1 MPLDPGIRSVLVIG
15 AGPIVIGQACEFD
28 YSGAQACRALKAE
41 GLRVALLNSN
51 PATIMTDPEMAHATY
66 IAPVDADSAQSVIR
80 RENIDAVLPTMG
92 GQTALNCAMELH
104 RRGVF
109 STPAPGKK
117 IPPKLIGARAESIAA
132 AEDRELFKKAMAN
145 IGLRTPE
152 SHLARTLESALAQL
166 EKTGF
171 PAIIR
176 PSFTLG
182 GAGGGIAYNREEFE
196 TVARRGLA
204 ESPDRAILVERSLI
218 GWKEFEMEVVRDSA
232 DNCVIVC
239 AIENLDPMGVHTGDS
254 VTVAPAQTL
263 TDKEYQRMRDAAC
276 AVLREIGVDTGG
288 ANVQFAV
295 NPENGET
302 LVIEMNPRVSRSS
315 ALASKATGFP
325 IAKVAARLAVG
336 HTLDEIQNDI
346 TGIPASFE
354 PTLDYVVVKIPRFD
368 FDKFAP
374 APDSLTTQM
383 KSVGEVMAMGGVFA
397 EALQKA
403 LRGLEIGAA
412 GLDPVSVSR
421 EELTRKLSQP
431 HSRRIFHIAQALR
444 DGVPPDEVNRLTGVD
459 PWFLNE
465 INAIVAA
472 EHDLREFHSRGKT
485 LEQLSPDDMRGLKRM
500 GFSDS
505 RIAALLCADEKS
517 VREWRWQNGV
527 RPGYRRVDACAGE
540 FPASTCYLYSTYT
553 TDPADGELNPTGR
566 RKALILGG
574 GPNRIGQGI
583 EFDYCCIHAAEAL
596 AAAGFETLMVNSNPE
611 TVSTDYD
618 ISDRLFFEPL
628 TAEDALEIIAAE
640 KPEGIVV
647 QFGGQTPLKIARVLE
662 KESGRFGA
670 KIMGTS
676 VAAID
681 LAEDRRRFQK
691 VIADCGLRQPENAA
705 VANADEA
712 RAAAAKIGF
721 PILAR
726 PSYVLGGMRMR
737 VLCDPA
743 QLDDYFRDLPP
754 DILALGRVLLDKY
767 LDPAIEVDADAVAD
781 AEGDVVV
788 AGIMRHI
795 EAAGVHS
802 GDSSCVLPPVG
813 LPPEQVG
820 EIRRQTEALAR
831 RLGVVGLMNVQFAVR
846 DGEVY
851 VLEVNPRASRTV
863 PFVSKSAGI
872 HLAKIAARAM
882 AGETLA
888 SQGMRRP
895 PRPRRVCVKEA
906 ALPFHKFPEADPLL
920 GPEMK
925 STGEAMGIADNFP
938 DAFLLAQEAIHPTP
952 AAGAPSAALFS
963 VRDPD
968 KPMAADAARIL
979 SGLGWRVI
987 ATPGTAAFLNKEGVA
1002 AETAQKVA
1010 HGRPHVVDRIVS
1022 GDAQMVVNTESESA
1036 ESRRDSLSIRQAA
1049 LRERVPYFTTMAGA
1063 TAMAQGLA
1071 ARAKTGGRPEPRPL
1085 QELYKT
1091 EAVGE
1096 AGKEAK
1102 EGATK

>member
-1 MPLDPGIRSVLVIG
+1 MPRDFSIRSVLVVG

-41 GLRVALLNSN
+41 GVRVALLNSN
-51 PATIMTDPEMAHATY
+51 PATIMTDPELADATY
-66 IAPVDADSAQSVIR
+66 IAPVDADSAEQIIR
-80 RENIDAVLPTMG
+80 REKVDAVLPTMG

-109 STPAPGKK
+109 ANGEHNGKSRNSGSPRNSGK
-117 IPPKLIGARAESIAA
+117 SGDGRPKLIGARAESIAA

-145 IGLRTPE
+145 IGLATPE
-152 SHLARTLESALAQL
+152 SHMVRDMDSAFAVLE
-166 EKTGF
+166 TIGF

-196 TVARRGLA
+196 SVVRRGLG
-204 ESPDRAILVERSLI
+204 ESPDHSVLVERSLI

-254 VTVAPAQTL
+254 ITVAPAQTL
-263 TDKEYQRMRDAAC
+263 TDKEYQLMRDAAC

-288 ANVQFAV
+288 ANVQFAI
-295 NPENGET
+295 NPETGES

-325 IAKVAARLAVG
+325 IAKVAARLALG
-336 HTLDEIQNDI
+336 YTLDEIKNDI

-354 PTLDYVVVKIPRFD
+354 PALDYVVVKIPRFD

-374 APDSLTTQM
+374 TPDALATQM
-383 KSVGEVMAMGGVFA
+383 KSVGEVMAMGGTFP
-397 EALQKA
+397 EALHKA
-403 LRGLEIGAA
+403 LRGLEVGAT
-412 GLDPVSVSR
+412 GLDPVSAPK
-421 EELTRKLSQP
+421 EELTRRLSAP
-431 HSRRIFHIAQALR
+431 HSRRIFDIAQALR
-444 DGVPPDEVNRLTGVD
+444 DGFSQEEVNRLTGVD
-459 PWFLNE
+459 PWFVNQIAGMVSAEESLSGRDLNSLSVDE
-465 INAIVAA
+465 M
-472 EHDLREFHSRGKT
+472 LR
-485 LEQLSPDDMRGLKRM
+485 LKRE
-500 GFSDS
+500 GFSDA
-505 RIAALLCADEKS
+505 RMGALLNCDES
-517 VREWRWQNGV
+517 DVRERRWRENI
-527 RPGYRRVDACAGE
+527 RPGFRRVDACAGE
-540 FPASTCYLYSTYT
+540 FPATTCYMYSTYT
-553 TDPADGELNPTGR
+553 TSPEASESRPGDR

-596 AAAGFETLMVNSNPE
+596 AAAGFETLMANSNPE

-628 TAEDALEIIAAE
+628 TAEDVLEIVAAE
-640 KPEGIVV
+640 KPAGIVV

-681 LAEDRRRFQK
+681 LAEDRERFQG
-691 VIADCGLRQPENAA
+691 VIAECGLRQPDNAT
-705 VANADEA
+705 VANATEA
-712 RAAAAKIGF
+712 QTAAARIGF

-737 VLCDPA
+737 VLCDER
-743 QLDDYFRDLPP
+743 QLDEYFRDLPP

-767 LDPAIEVDADAVAD
+767 LDPAIEVDVDAVAD
-781 AEGDVVV
+781 AEGDVIV
-788 AGIMRHI
+788 AGVMRHI

-802 GDSSCVLPPVG
+802 GDSSCVLPPLD
-813 LPPEQVG
+813 LPEALVS
-820 EIRRQTEALAR
+820 EMRRQAELLAR
-831 RLGVVGLMNVQFAVR
+831 KLGVVGLMNVQFAAR

-863 PFVSKSAGI
+863 PFVSKASGI

-882 AGETLA
+882 AGESLA
-888 SQGMRRP
+888 AQGVVREP
-895 PRPRRVCVKEA
+895 KPKRVCVKEA
-906 ALPFHKFPEADPLL
+906 AMPFHKFPEADSLL

-938 DAFLLAQEAIHPTP
+938 DAFLLAQEAIHP
-952 AAGAPSAALFS
+952 APRSGAALFS
-963 VRDPD
+963 VRDAD
-968 KPMAADAARIL
+968 KPAAAEAAAIL
-979 SGLGWRVI
+979 AGVGWKIV
-987 ATPGTAAFLNKEGVA
+987 ATPGTAAFLNANGVQ

-1022 GDAQMVVNTESESA
+1022 GDAQIVVNTESESA
-1036 ESRRDSLSIRQAA
+1036 ESRRDSFSIRRAA
-1049 LRERVPYFTTMAGA
+1049 LRERVLYFTTMAGA
-1063 TAMAQGLA
+1063 TAMARGLA
-1071 ARAKTGGRPEPRPL
+1071 ARAESGRRPEPRPL
-1085 QELYKT
+1085 QEFF
-1091 EAVGE
+1091 G
-1096 AGKEAK
+1096 
-1102 EGATK
+1102 

>member
-1 MPLDPGIRSVLVIG
+1 MPLDYSIRSVLVLG

-28 YSGAQACRALKAE
+28 YSGAQACRALKDE
-41 GLRVALLNSN
+41 GIRVALLNSN
-51 PATIMTDPEMAHATY
+51 PATIMTDPEMADATY
-66 IAPVDADSAQSVIR
+66 IAPVDADSAQNIIA
-80 RENIDAVLPTMG
+80 RENISAVLPTMG

-109 STPAPGKK
+109 SQSGG
-117 IPPKLIGARAESIAA
+117 PKLIGASAESIAA
-132 AEDRELFKKAMAN
+132 AEDRELFKQAMAN
-145 IGLRTPE
+145 IGLQTPE
-152 SHLARTLESALAQL
+152 SHLARTLESAIACL

-196 TVARRGLA
+196 TIARRGLS
-204 ESPDRAILVERSLI
+204 ESPDHSILVERSLI

-254 VTVAPAQTL
+254 ITVAPAQTL
-263 TDKEYQRMRDAAC
+263 TDKEYQVMRDSAC

-295 NPENGET
+295 NPETGES

-336 HTLDEIQNDI
+336 HTLDEIKNDI
-346 TGIPASFE
+346 TGVPASFE
-354 PTLDYVVVKIPRFD
+354 PSLDYVVTKIPRFD

-374 APDSLTTQM
+374 APDALTTQM
-383 KSVGEVMAMGGVFA
+383 KSVGEVMAMGGTFA
-397 EALQKA
+397 ESLQKA
-403 LRGLEIGAA
+403 LRGLEIGAT
-412 GLDPVSVSR
+412 GLDPVSVSP
-421 EELTRKLSQP
+421 EETAGKLSRP

-444 DGVPPDEVNRLTGVD
+444 DGTPAAEVNRLTGVD
-459 PWFLNE
+459 MWFLNE
-465 INAIVAA
+465 IENVVAA
-472 EHDLREFHSRGKT
+472 EKSLDGRKLDS
-485 LEQLSPDDMRGLKRM
+485 LSPNEMRELKRM

-505 RIAALLCADEKS
+505 RLASLLGADETA
-517 VREWRWQNGV
+517 VREWRWGNKV

-540 FPASTCYLYSTYT
+540 FPAATCYMYSTYT
-553 TDPADGELNPTGR
+553 ADPEAKSENAGDELRPTSR

-596 AAAGFETLMVNSNPE
+596 SAAGYETLMVNSNPE

-628 TAEDALEIIAAE
+628 TAEDVLEIVAAE

-662 KESGRFGA
+662 RESGRFGA
-670 KIMGTS
+670 RILGTS

-681 LAEDRRRFQK
+681 LAEDRRRFQG
-691 VIADCGLRQPENAA
+691 VIESCGLRQPENAT
-705 VANADEA
+705 VANAEEA
-712 RAAAAKIGF
+712 KAAAAKIGF

-726 PSYVLGGMRMR
+726 PSYVLGGLRMR
-737 VLCDPA
+737 VLSDDA
-743 QLDDYFRDLPP
+743 GLDEYFRDLPP

-767 LDPAIEVDADAVAD
+767 LDPAVEVDVDAVAD
-781 AEGDVVV
+781 ETGDVVV

-802 GDSSCVLPPVG
+802 GDSSCVLPPEG
-813 LPPEQVG
+813 LPPDLVE
-820 EIRRQTEALAR
+820 EMRRQTMALAR
-831 RLGVVGLMNVQFAVR
+831 ELGVVGLMNVQFAAR
-846 DGEVY
+846 EGEVY

-863 PFVSKSAGI
+863 PFVSKASGI

-888 SQGMRRP
+888 AQKI
-895 PRPRRVCVKEA
+895 PRAPKPSRVCVKEA

-925 STGEAMGIADNFP
+925 STGEAMGIAETFP
-938 DAFLLAQEAIHPTP
+938 DAFLLAQEAVHPSQSFHPVPGT
-952 AAGAPSAALFS
+952 GETIAALFS
-963 VRDPD
+963 VRDAD
-968 KPMAADAARIL
+968 KPMAAEAAKIL
-979 SGLGWRVI
+979 ADLGWKII
-987 ATPGTAAFLNKEGVA
+987 ATPGTAAFLNESGVE
-1002 AETAQKVA
+1002 AERVEKVA

-1022 GDAQMVVNTESESA
+1022 GDARVVVNTESESA
-1036 ESRRDSLSIRQAA
+1036 ESRRDSFSIRQAA
-1049 LRERVPYFTTMAGA
+1049 LRERSLYFTTMAGA
-1063 TAMAQGLA
+1063 IAMARGLS
-1071 ARAKTGGRPEPRPL
+1071 ARAQTGRRPELRPL
-1085 QELYKT
+1085 QEFFAQS
-1091 EAVGE
+1091 E
-1096 AGKEAK
+1096 
-1102 EGATK
+1102 

>member
-1 MPLDPGIRSVLVIG
+1 MPRDSSIRSVLVIG

-28 YSGAQACRALKAE
+28 YSGAQACRALKDE
-41 GLRVALLNSN
+41 GVRVALLNSN
-51 PATIMTDPEMAHATY
+51 PATIMTDPEMADATY
-66 IAPVDADSAQSVIR
+66 IAPVDADSAQSIIA
-80 RENIDAVLPTMG
+80 REKIDAVLPTMG

-109 STPAPGKK
+109 DRPGG
-117 IPPKLIGARAESIAA
+117 PKLIGASAESIAA
-132 AEDRELFKKAMAN
+132 AEDRELFKKEMAK
-145 IGLRTPE
+145 IGLHTPE
-152 SHLARTLESALAQL
+152 SHLARTLEEATECL

-182 GAGGGIAYNREEFE
+182 GAGGGVAYNREEFE
-196 TVARRGLA
+196 VIARRGLA
-204 ESPDRAILVERSLI
+204 ESPDHSILVERSLI

-232 DNCVIVC
+232 DNCVIIC

-254 VTVAPAQTL
+254 ITVAPAQTL
-263 TDKEYQRMRDAAC
+263 TDKEYQIMRDSAC
-276 AVLREIGVDTGG
+276 AVLRQIGVDTGG
-288 ANVQFAV
+288 ANVQFAI
-295 NPENGET
+295 NPQNGES

-336 HTLDEIQNDI
+336 YTLDEIKNDI

-354 PTLDYVVVKIPRFD
+354 PSLDYVVTKIPRFD

-374 APDSLTTQM
+374 APDALTTQM
-383 KSVGEVMAMGGVFA
+383 KSVGEVMAMGGTFA
-397 EALQKA
+397 ESLQKA

-412 GLDPVSVSR
+412 GLDPVSVSP
-421 EELTRKLSQP
+421 EELPGKLSQP

-444 DGVPPDEVNRLTGVD
+444 DGMPADEVNRLTGVD
-459 PWFLNE
+459 MWFLNE
-465 INAIVAA
+465 IAAVVAA
-472 EHDLREFHSRGKT
+472 EKSLSGRK
-485 LEQLSPDDMRGLKRM
+485 LESLSPSEMRELKRA
-500 GFSDS
+500 GFSDA
-505 RIAALLCADEKS
+505 RIAALVAADEKT
-517 VREWRWQNGV
+517 VREWRWENNV

-540 FPASTCYLYSTYT
+540 FPAATCYMYSTYT
-553 TDPADGELNPTGR
+553 ADPSAPGVDDELRPTNR

-628 TAEDALEIIAAE
+628 TAEDVLEIVAVE

-662 KESGRFGA
+662 SESGRFGA
-670 KIMGTS
+670 RIMGTS
-676 VAAID
+676 VSAID
-681 LAEDRRRFQK
+681 LAEDRERFQG
-691 VIADCGLRQPENAA
+691 VIAACGLTQPENAT
-705 VANADEA
+705 VANAEEA
-712 RAAAAKIGF
+712 RTAAEKIGF

-743 QLDDYFRDLPP
+743 QLDEYFRDLPP

-767 LDPAIEVDADAVAD
+767 LDPAIEVDVDAVAD
-781 AEGDVVV
+781 ATGDVIV
-788 AGIMRHI
+788 AGVMLHT

-802 GDSSCVLPPVG
+802 GDSSCVLPPLG
-813 LPPEQVG
+813 LSEDLVK
-820 EIRRQTEALAR
+820 EMRRQAESLAR
-831 RLGVVGLMNVQFAVR
+831 ELGVVGLMNVQFAAR

-863 PFVSKSAGI
+863 PFVSKALGI

-882 AGETLA
+882 AGESLVA
-888 SQGMRRP
+888 QKV
-895 PRPRRVCVKEA
+895 PRNPQPGRICVKEA
-906 ALPFHKFPEADPLL
+906 AMPFHKFPEADPLL

-938 DAFLLAQEAIHPTP
+938 DAFLLAQEAVHPTQAFP
-952 AAGAPSAALFS
+952 ATAGEGGAAGALFS
-963 VRDPD
+963 VRDSD
-968 KPMAADAARIL
+968 KPAAAEAAKIL
-979 SGLGWRVI
+979 ADLGWKII
-987 ATPGTAAFLNKEGVA
+987 ATPGTAEFLNKNGVA

-1010 HGRPHVVDRIVS
+1010 HGRPHVVDIIVS
-1022 GDAQMVVNTESESA
+1022 GDARVVVNTESESA
-1036 ESRRDSLSIRQAA
+1036 ESRRDSFAIRQAA
-1049 LRERVPYFTTMAGA
+1049 LRERATYFTTMAGA
-1063 TAMAQGLA
+1063 VAMAQGLA
-1071 ARAKTGGRPEPRPL
+1071 ARAKSGRRPEPRPL
-1085 QELYKT
+1085 QEMFQ
-1091 EAVGE
+1091 EGDS
-1096 AGKEAK
+1096 AGK
-1102 EGATK
+1102 